1 MGTSYEGV
9 LVAAGVEPVR
19 AALARAEVTAI
30 VAPVGVERTAILPR
44 EGAYNVAEVDD
55 LGRYLSGA
63 CGFSV
68 LVHTLYDS
76 DLLSF
81 YVYRGGECVHEYQ
94 SEMAYLGT
102 SFEDDD
108 GEMKVELGGVL
119 YASDDESLPSGPCG
133 ADPEVFATFGTGHVD
148 RDRLGALLRCEGLDD
163 EDACMYGQGLH
174 WAVSEALNLQPAALT
189 EGYRHANVSD
199 YPGAVLVGPSRNDP
213 STGAALL

>member
-9 LVAAGVEPVR
+9 LVVAGVEPVR

-30 VAPVGVERTAILPR
+30 VAPVGVERTAILPC
-44 EGAYNVAEVDD
+44 EGAHNVAEVDD
-55 LGRYLSGA
+55 LARYLSGT

-76 DLLSF
+76 DLLSL
-81 YVYRGGECVHEYQ
+81 YVYRGGDCVHEYQ

-102 SFEDDD
+102 SFEDED

-119 YASDDESLPSGPCG
+119 YASDDESLPTGPCG
-133 ADPEVFATFGTGHVD
+133 ADPEVFSAFGTGHVD
-148 RDRLGALLRCEGLDD
+148 HGQLGALLRCEGLDD
-163 EDACMYGQGLH
+163 EGACMYAQGLH

-189 EGYRHANVSD
+189 EAYRHADVSD
-199 YPGAVLVGPSRNDP
+199 YPGAVLVGPPRNELP
-213 STGAALL
+213 AGAALL